1 MSHQVVLR
9 KVGGSVMV
17 AIPPVLLDEMS
28 LAAGREVA
36 MSVENGRLVLESRA
50 HYSLQQLLEQCDPH
64 APVSEDDRDWFDM
77 PATGAE
83 LG

>member
-1 MSHQVVLR
+1 MSHHVVLR

-36 MSVENGRLVLESRA
+36 LSVENGRLVLQSRTR
-50 HYSLQQLLEQCDPH
+50 YSLQQLLEQCD
-64 APVSEDDRDWFDM
+64 AQVPVTAEDRAWLDL
-77 PATGAE
+77 PAAGAE
-83 LG
+83 LP